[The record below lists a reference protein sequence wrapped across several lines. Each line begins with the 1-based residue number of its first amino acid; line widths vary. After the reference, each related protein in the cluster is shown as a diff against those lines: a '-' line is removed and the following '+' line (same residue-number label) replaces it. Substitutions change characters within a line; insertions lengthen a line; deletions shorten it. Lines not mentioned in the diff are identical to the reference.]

1 MTRARPLSRNFERDN
16 AILGLRADGLAVKS
30 IARSLGLPAITVA
43 GVVARARAKGDV
55 RTNPRDLVALR
66 ERALDGWAAGEAVA
80 SIAKGTGLS
89 EVAIRSTIRRA
100 RRGGDARATLRRT
113 DPRADR

>member
-1 MTRARPLSRNFERDN
+1 MTRVRPLSPHFDRDN
-16 AILGLRADGLAVKS
+16 AILGLRADGATVKS
-30 IARSLGLPAITVA
+30 IARSLGLPVITVA

-55 RTNPRDLVALR
+55 RTNPRDLRALR
-66 ERALDGWAAGEAVA
+66 ERALDGWAAGETVA
-80 SIAKGTGLS
+80 SIAKATRLS

-100 RRGGDARATLRRT
+100 RRADDPRATLRRA